1 LNYSVEQYTKLSERF
16 NKNSFTG
23 KLILIKQNPN
33 LFKLELDDGNFFLRL
48 KDDKAMEKEIDF
60 LFSFPQNLEDKELK
74 DLFNLID
81 IKL

>member
-1 LNYSVEQYTKLSERF
+1 
-16 NKNSFTG
+16 
-23 KLILIKQNPN
+23 
-33 LFKLELDDGNFFLRL
+33 LELDDGNFFLRL